1 MEWMTDVA
9 ILSGLRL
16 SRSPLKLEGIE
27 SIYFRGPS
35 HVGERVSLR
44 SSVNRTFSG
53 NRFEVG
59 VRVEGYTVGGETR
72 HINSAFF
79 TFQLEDQSIALPQL
93 LLETQVEKER
103 AANATA
109 RHYLWL
115 DRMAIQFEER
125 QVSLSS
131 ENAYELIL
139 KTVSQLLTNYSLS
152 KWDTVATQP
161 FSIRKHQTDATLVVR
176 VSSSV
181 AGVTAAQAF
190 SKLLNYSNRTA
201 WDFMCKH
208 IRVVRDIT
216 PDNHLIHLAM
226 KSPQPDKLPKDFV
239 LLVSER
245 PRMEYE
251 GYQLNVVA
259 YRSVLYEDIPE
270 LDSYDRS
277 HVISSGYILRDC
289 PPDDEGE
296 SEDQMSCEVTYIH
309 QVGSSVMP
317 FMAGEFLGT
326 SDLIQ
331 KLFSSLC
338 NYLSQST

>member
-1 MEWMTDVA
+1 
-9 ILSGLRL
+9 
-16 SRSPLKLEGIE
+16 
-27 SIYFRGPS
+27 
-35 HVGERVSLR
+35 VGERVSLQ
-44 SSVNRTFSG
+44 SSVNRIFSG

-79 TFQLEDQSIALPQL
+79 TFRLLDKTVALPQL
-93 LLETQVEKER
+93 LLETKIQRER

-125 QVSLSS
+125 QVSLTS

-139 KTVSQLLTNYSLS
+139 KNVSQLLTNYSIS
-152 KWDTVATQP
+152 RWDTIATEP
-161 FSIRKHQTDATLVVR
+161 FSIKKHQTDATLILR

-181 AGVTAAQAF
+181 QGVTAARAF
-190 SKLLNYSNRTA
+190 KTLCNYSRRSE
-201 WDFMCKH
+201 WDFLCKH
-208 IRVVRDIT
+208 SRVFRDIT
-216 PDNHLIHLAM
+216 TDDHILHIAM
-226 KSPQPDKLPKDFV
+226 RSPQPEKRPKDFV
-239 LLVSER
+239 LLACER
-245 PRMEYE
+245 DQLEYDE
-251 GYQLNVVA
+251 CQLYLVA
-259 YRSVLYEDIPE
+259 YRSVQCDDLSM

-289 PPDDEGE
+289 SKDKSCDD
-296 SEDQMSCEVTYIH
+296 DQSHDQANQSCEVTYIH

-317 FMAGEFLGT
+317 FVVEEFLGT

-338 NYLSQST
+338 NFIVQKQ